1 LHWCFLWSNISVS
14 DIFGAATLILFK
26 DFIPYIKEMKD
37 NTGSNMIHEYLTYHN
52 KYYEKYGHNMFVLM
66 EVGSFYEAY
75 ALDPVTTGTAK
86 GANLNLL
93 SDLTDMHI
101 SCKQEIEYSGLKYRQ
116 LMSGFPTHSQDKFI
130 SKLLDHGYTL
140 VIIDQIGENANGTK
154 IRKVAKIL
162 SPGTAI
168 DNIKENDSTGNNMIC
183 IVFNKGTDPST
194 KKTIYIA
201 GISIVDFVT
210 GDSYCMNIEST
221 PEDNKIWLDEC
232 FRIIH

>member
-1 LHWCFLWSNISVS
+1 
-14 DIFGAATLILFK
+14 
-26 DFIPYIKEMKD
+26 MKD
-37 NTGSNMIHEYLTYHN
+37 TGSNMIHEYLTYHN
-52 KYYEKYGHNMFVLM
+52 EYYEKYGSNMFVLM

-116 LMSGFPTHSQDKFI
+116 LMSGFPTHSQEKFI
-130 SKLLDHGYTL
+130 SKLLDHGHTL

-194 KKTIYIA
+194 KKNNLHRWY
-201 GISIVDFVT
+201 F
-210 GDSYCMNIEST
+210 DS
-221 PEDNKIWLDEC
+221 
-232 FRIIH
+232 